1 MRISPTA
8 PAGTYTPAMS
18 SIRIARLAMLLLL
31 SGCAL
36 QPHLAATRPELRGV
50 WIATVDNIDWPSRP
64 DLPVERQKA
73 ELVRIFDRA
82 ASLGLNAVFLQV
94 RPSADAIYPAA
105 DSPWSEYLT
114 GAMGR
119 PPDPPWDP
127 LAFAV
132 AEAHARGLELH
143 AWFNPFRARHPS
155 AKSPPAASHV
165 ALRRPDLV
173 REYGKHLWLDP
184 GDPAAHREVLAAVL
198 DVVLRYDV
206 DGVHMDDY
214 FYPYPERATGGA
226 EIAFPDDATWRRYR
240 ANGGRLRRD
249 DWRRKNINDFV
260 RTMYTSVKAIRK
272 DVQVGISPFG
282 IWRPRHPRQIRGFDA
297 YDKLYADARL
307 WLRRG
312 WLDYLAPQ
320 LYWPIDRRE
329 QSFPALL
336 RWWMAQDRRSRGVVA
351 GMSVSRVASGRSNAI
366 TADEIARQI
375 AMTRRAGAR
384 GFILF
389 SAKALMENR
398 GDVNDAIVRALD
410 ANPR

>member
-1 MRISPTA
+1 
-8 PAGTYTPAMS
+8 MS
-18 SIRIARLAMLLLL
+18 SIRIARLAMLFLLA
-31 SGCAL
+31 GCAL
-36 QPHLAATRPELRGV
+36 QPHLAATGPELRGV
-50 WIATVDNIDWPSRP
+50 WVATVDNIDWPSRS

-132 AEAHARGLELH
+132 AEAHARGLQLH

-155 AKSPPAASHV
+155 AQSPPAAPHV
-165 ALRRPDLV
+165 AVRRPDLV

-184 GDPAAHREVLAAVL
+184 GDPASHREVLAAVL

-214 FYPYPERATGGA
+214 FYPYPERETGGGQ
-226 EIAFPDDATWRRYR
+226 IAFPDDATWRLYR
-240 ANGGRLRRD
+240 AGGGRLRRE

-260 RTMYTSVKAIRK
+260 RTMYASVKAVRK

-336 RWWMAQDRRSRGVVA
+336 RWWMAQDRRRRGVVA
-351 GMSVSRVASGRSNAI
+351 GVSVSRVASGRTNAV

-375 AMTRRAGAR
+375 ALTRRAGAR

-389 SAKALMENR
+389 SARALMENR
-398 GDVNDAIVRALD
+398 GGVNDAIMRAL
-410 ANPR
+410 ASHPR

>member
-1 MRISPTA
+1 
-8 PAGTYTPAMS
+8 MS
-18 SIRIARLAMLLLL
+18 SIRIARLAMLFVL

-36 QPHLAATRPELRGV
+36 QPHLAAPGPELRGV
-50 WIATVDNIDWPSRP
+50 WIATVDNIDWPSRS

-94 RPSADAIYPAA
+94 RPAADAIYPAA

-132 AEAHARGLELH
+132 TEAHARGLQLH

-155 AKSPPAASHV
+155 AKSPPAGPHV

-214 FYPYPERATGGA
+214 FYPYPERGAGGA
-226 EIAFPDDATWRRYR
+226 EIAFPDDSTWRRYR
-240 ANGGRLRRD
+240 ANGGRLRRA

-260 RTMYTSVKAIRK
+260 RTLYTSVKAIRK

-282 IWRPRHPRQIRGFDA
+282 IWRPHHPRQIRGFDA

-336 RWWMAQDRRSRGVVA
+336 RWWMAQDRRRRGVVA
-351 GMSVSRVASGRSNAI
+351 GVSVSRVASGRSSNAV

-375 AMTRRAGAR
+375 AVARRAGAR

-389 SAKALMENR
+389 SANALMENR
-398 GDVNDAIVRALD
+398 GGVNDAIVRALA